1 MKPKKNAMARVKP
14 LARVLGFLKEGWFWI
29 LLPTIIVGLVLLILL
44 IFADPYQ
51 RGMLHAKFILLY
63 SIVGG

>member
-1 MKPKKNAMARVKP
+1 MEKRLLKP
-14 LARVLGFLKEGWFWI
+14 LKRVLEFIRPGWFWI
-29 LLPTIIVGLVLLILL
+29 LLPTIVVGLVLLFLL
-44 IFADPYQ
+44 LFADPYR